1 MGQNGAEIAEKIS
14 KILHHNPIYNSHL
27 IVEDEQIQSSSSTNH
42 QNNIENR
49 PIPIMATATDS
60 ILSPPGTI
68 LGNNDGGGR
77 VDVGAQEQEEMV
89 APSTSKKPSA
99 ISNKSAKPV
108 DKKQEAAMMKRTIK
122 QRRQIPAIPNKE
134 LLARQHLICQLIR
147 NISLSSSSN
156 CIENIKKGIG
166 NVKGGDWQNVC

>member
-1 MGQNGAEIAEKIS
+1 
-14 KILHHNPIYNSHL
+14 
-27 IVEDEQIQSSSSTNH
+27 
-42 QNNIENR
+42 
-49 PIPIMATATDS
+49 
-60 ILSPPGTI
+60 

-99 ISNKSAKPV
+99 ISNKSVKPV
-108 DKKQEAAMMKRTIK
+108 DKKQEATMMKRTIK

-156 CIENIKKGIG
+156 CIENIKRGIG
-166 NVKGGDWQNVC
+166 NVKGGDWQNVVRNIAPLASYTSFSWIIQIQSHFRYKHRKVDFQKAFF